1 MLLMQSGVEK
11 LGQLRVLFLSNNK
24 VKDWT
29 EIDRLAAAE
38 RLEDLLLVG
47 NPLYNDHKD
56 NNTLPEY
63 RVEVG
68 AAEVHG
74 NWVQWHYLCTACGQT
89 RTEQQTAHRVALALP
104 DVCMMSK

>member
-1 MLLMQSGVEK
+1 VEK

-24 VKDWT
+24 IKDWT

-47 NPLYNDHKD
+47 NPLYNDYKD
-56 NNTLPEY
+56 NNTLAEY

-68 AAEVHG
+68 MRRQFSSMLQQYCKQASLVFAAACCAVKGLACPLQHG
-74 NWVQWHYLCTACGQT
+74 SLQHGCC
-89 RTEQQTAHRVALALP
+89 
-104 DVCMMSK
+104 SS